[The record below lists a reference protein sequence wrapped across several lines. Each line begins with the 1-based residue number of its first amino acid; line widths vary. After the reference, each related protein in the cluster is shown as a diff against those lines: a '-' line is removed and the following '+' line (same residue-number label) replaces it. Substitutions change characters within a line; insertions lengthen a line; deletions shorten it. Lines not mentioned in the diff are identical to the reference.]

1 MVKFIKRSNNAKG
14 TANYEQV
21 EYKSVAAA
29 QEELQNWFH
38 TDDTIIAYEEVKH
51 ANKTMSFSIKNR
63 QGKIVI
69 QLREVASN
77 DRDQV

>member
-1 MVKFIKRSNNAKG
+1 MVKFIKKTLTKQGYDRFEW
-14 TANYEQV
+14 T
-21 EYKSVAAA
+21 EYPSVAAA

-69 QLREVASN
+69 QLKEVASN